1 MLYIEKYNGYLA
13 DVPNIEFVR
22 CDGTVFAYDE
32 LNSASMTAG
41 HNMITIT
48 GGQGNFPLAYI
59 DTDSTLEFQFES
71 SQFTAEIFEMANG
84 VSMQE
89 GDFGILESNRF
100 DVESGLKIT
109 IPYEVKEG
117 SVIIRGLTED
127 TTAATGKFAV
137 SITAAT
143 ASTSGKAEVTF
154 ASGDVTVGQ
163 TVRVAYQRRVVGAA
177 KVPVKTTS
185 TTAKGSLFAHWP
197 IYSDGTS
204 CADAAVKAIL
214 HLYIPRVRV
223 TALPGFSSS
232 YKQAATTGLTFA
244 AMDPKLGSKS
254 MYDLVYEPMN
264 ADGEITTK
272 SSVATGSVG
281 WITSLAGATAAAA
294 ASAST

>member
-71 SQFTAEIFEMANG
+71 SQFNLEIFEMANG
-84 VSMQE
+84 VKQVE
-89 GDFGILESNRF
+89 GDFGMLESNRF
-100 DVESGLKIT
+100 DVAAGLKIT
-109 IPYEVKEG
+109 IPYECKAG
-117 SVIIRGLTED
+117 SVVVRGLAE
-127 TTAATGKFAV
+127 
-137 SITAAT
+137 AAT
-143 ASTSGKAEVTF
+143 AAAGKYVVTITPAGADTAGSTAVTF
-154 ASGDVTVGQ
+154 YEGDVTVGQ
-163 TVRVAYQRRVVGAA
+163 TIRVAYQRRVVGAS

-204 CADAAVKAIL
+204 CADAAIKAYL

-223 TALPGFSSS
+223 TALPGFSNS
-232 YKQAATTGLTFA
+232 YKSASTTSLTFA
-244 AMDPKLGSKS
+244 AMNPKLGSKS
-254 MYDLVYEPMN
+254 MYDMVYEPLT
-264 ADGEITTK
+264 ADGEIETK
-272 SSVATGSVG
+272 SSADVE
-281 WITSLAGATAAAA
+281 WINTIAG
-294 ASAST
+294 

>member
-1 MLYIEKYNGYLA
+1 MLYIPKYDGYLA

-32 LNSASMTAG
+32 LNSASLTAG

-59 DTDSTLEFQFES
+59 DTDSTLEFTFES
-71 SQFTAEIFEMANG
+71 SQFTLEIFEMANG
-84 VSMQE
+84 VTQE
-89 GDFGILESNRF
+89 AGDFGMLESNRF

-117 SVIIRGLTED
+117 SVIIRGLEEAQAGAAGKFVVTI
-127 TTAATGKFAV
+127 TQATAATSG
-137 SITAAT
+137 
-143 ASTSGKAEVTF
+143 STVVTF
-154 ASGDVTVGQ
+154 YEGDVTVGQ
-163 TVRVAYQRRVVGAA
+163 VVRVAYQRRVVAAA

-197 IYSDGTS
+197 LYSDGTS

-223 TALPGFSSS
+223 TALPGFSNS
-232 YKQAATTGLTFA
+232 YKSASTTSLTFA
-244 AMDPKLGSKS
+244 AMNPKLGNKS
-254 MYDLVYEPMN
+254 MYDLVYESMDAN
-264 ADGEITTK
+264 GDIVTK
-272 SSVATGSVG
+272 SSVATASVG
-281 WITSLAGATAAAA
+281 WITSMAGTA
-294 ASAST
+294 ASASA

>member
-71 SQFTAEIFEMANG
+71 SQFTSEIFEMANG
-84 VSMQE
+84 VSMEE
-89 GDFGILESNRF
+89 GDFGMLESNRY
-100 DVESGLKIT
+100 DVATGLKVEL
-109 IPYEVKEG
+109 PFEVKEG
-117 SVIIRGLTED
+117 SVIIRGLEEA
-127 TTAATGKFAV
+127 TTAAAGKFSVA
-137 SITAAT
+137 ITAAT
-143 ASTSGKAEVTF
+143 ASTAGKAVITF
-154 ASGDVTVGQ
+154 YEGDVTVGQ
-163 TVRVAYQRRVVGAA
+163 TIRVAYQRRVVAA
-177 KVPVKTTS
+177 GKVPVKTTS

-204 CADAAVKAIL
+204 CADAAIKAIL

-254 MYDLVYEPMN
+254 MYDLVYEPMDS
-264 ADGEITTK
+264 DGNIVTK
-272 SSVATGSVG
+272 SAVATGSVG
-281 WITSLAGATAAAA
+281 WITSIAGAAA
-294 ASAST
+294 ASASA

>member
-1 MLYIEKYNGYLA
+1 MLYVEKYNGYLA

-71 SQFTAEIFEMANG
+71 SQFTLEIFEMANG
-84 VSMQE
+84 VSQVE
-89 GDFGILESNRF
+89 GDFGMLESNRF
-100 DVESGLKIT
+100 DVEAGLKIE

-117 SVIIRGLTED
+117 SVIIRGLTEAAV
-127 TTAATGKFAV
+127 AATGKFSVA
-137 SITAAT
+137 ITAAGADT
-143 ASTSGKAEVTF
+143 NGKTVVTF
-154 ASGDVTVGQ
+154 YEGDVTVGQ
-163 TVRVAYQRRVVGAA
+163 TIRAAYQRRVVGSS

-197 IYSDGTS
+197 LYSDGTS
-204 CADAAVKAIL
+204 CADAAIKGYL

-223 TALPGFSSS
+223 TALPGFSNS
-232 YKQAATTGLTFA
+232 YKQASTTSLTFS
-244 AMDPKLGSKS
+244 AMNPKLGSKS
-254 MYDLVYEPMN
+254 MYDLVFEPTD
-264 ADGEITTK
+264 ADGNIVTK
-272 SSVATGSVG
+272 SSIATGSVD
-281 WITSLAGATAAAA
+281 WITSIAGAAAAA